1 MTASLKAGDCL
12 CQEWAQVNAYQR
24 YRDIIQCANE
34 PNLAK
39 VFAVFSED
47 KKFLGLVED
56 RQAALFPGRIFADL
70 LIRRQP
76 AALSPETDLATVLQ
90 RLGEEHCDYLP
101 VAYPDGNIHG
111 VISQVSIFSILTEH
125 ERVLNEER
133 DRLIGE
139 LQSELENRQ
148 IAASVFD
155 ATSEGIMVTDAN
167 LRIIMVNQS
176 FGRTT
181 GYTEDEV
188 IGNSPQ
194 LLKSGRHDTG
204 FYQEMWHTLRES
216 GSWEGEIWNR
226 RKNGEI
232 YPEWLHIN
240 AIGDDEGMVR
250 YYAGVFSDITQ
261 HQDLRAKLLHLA
273 YYDVLTGLPNRQL
286 FLDRLSH
293 TIAQS
298 KRSEEHFSILFID
311 LDRFKDI
318 NDTLGHSFGDKFLA
332 AVGQRLRDAVRE
344 SDTVARLGGDEFT
357 VILQDTY
364 QVADIAAAAEKI
376 LTSLASSPL
385 CIDGRELFISASIGV
400 SRYPDD
406 GMDADTLLM
415 NADAAMFR
423 VKEQGK
429 GTVRFFSPEMHGR
442 FAERLD
448 IGNALRQ
455 ALAADALWLA
465 WQPQVS
471 LPDGH
476 IVGAEVLARWEGA
489 DGQAIAPSVFIP
501 IAEETGLIAAIGD
514 WALRSMC
521 SQSTELS
528 YANKPNFR
536 IAVNFSP
543 LQLRS
548 GGHQQIMETLM
559 MAGINPCSME
569 IEITESALSSKY
581 ESMPEFLKLLAA
593 DGVEIAIDDF
603 GTGYSNLANLKNLQI
618 HKLKI
623 DRSFVSNLSASTNDQ
638 QIVSAI
644 ISMAHTLGLKVVAE
658 GVETV
663 EQATI
668 LSELGCDMAQGFYF
682 SRPLVFAAFKQVVS
696 ENRALPISGSP

>member
-1 MTASLKAGDCL
+1 
-12 CQEWAQVNAYQR
+12 
-24 YRDIIQCANE
+24 
-34 PNLAK
+34 
-39 VFAVFSED
+39 
-47 KKFLGLVED
+47 
-56 RQAALFPGRIFADL
+56 
-70 LIRRQP
+70 
-76 AALSPETDLATVLQ
+76 
-90 RLGEEHCDYLP
+90 
-101 VAYPDGNIHG
+101 
-111 VISQVSIFSILTEH
+111 
-125 ERVLNEER
+125 
-133 DRLIGE
+133 
-139 LQSELENRQ
+139 
-148 IAASVFD
+148 
-155 ATSEGIMVTDAN
+155 MVTDAN
-167 LRIIMVNQS
+167 LRIIMVNQA

-181 GYTEDEV
+181 GYAEEEV

-204 FYQEMWHTLRES
+204 FYQEMWRALNEC

-240 AIGDDEGMVR
+240 AIGDDQGAVR

-293 TIAQS
+293 TITQS
-298 KRSEEHFSILFID
+298 NRNGESFSILFID

-332 AVGQRLRDAVRE
+332 AVGQRLRNSVRE

-357 VILQDTY
+357 VILQNTY
-364 QVADIAAAAEKI
+364 QVADIVAAAEKV
-376 LTSLASSPL
+376 LAALASAPL

-406 GMDADTLLM
+406 GVDAEALLM

-423 VKEQGK
+423 AKEQGK
-429 GTVRFFSPEMHGR
+429 GGVRFFSPEMHGR

-476 IVGAEVLARWEGA
+476 IVGAEVLARWQGA

-501 IAEETGLIAAIGD
+501 IAEETGLISAVGD

-521 SQSTELS
+521 SQSAELS
-528 YANKPNFR
+528 YADKPNFR

-548 GGHQQIMETLM
+548 GCHQQIMETLVV
-559 MAGINPCSME
+559 AGINPRSME
-569 IEITESALSSKY
+569 IEITESALSPRY

-623 DRSFVSNLSASTNDQ
+623 DRSFVSSLSSSTNDQ

-663 EQATI
+663 EQAAL

-682 SRPLVFAAFKQVVS
+682 SRPLAFAAFKQLVS
-696 ENRALPISGSP
+696 ENRALPVPGSDEPKETSVALSNGPRDSLIAG